1 MSRKYLM
8 VGNWKMNQSLSEIET
23 FFKTLNQ
30 MGVKY
35 QCDMK
40 LGIAPQAMHI
50 SKCLDLVGDTN
61 IVIGSQTCS
70 EFESG
75 AYTGELAPKNLKEL
89 GCGFTLIGH
98 SERRTLFG
106 DTDHTINLKTAN
118 ALSAGLDVILCIG
131 ETLEEREAG
140 KTLEVVMSQLEGA
153 LTKGEKKIEFTGNQ
167 LTIAYEPVWAIGTGK
182 TATPEQAEEVHAA
195 IRKFLIDTYGD
206 MGQNI
211 FILYGGS
218 VKPANV
224 KELLEKPNIDGGLVG
239 GASLKADSFAA
250 LSNWNQ

>member
-1 MSRKYLM
+1 MSRKYMM
-8 VGNWKMNQSLSEIET
+8 VGNWKMNQSLSDIDA
-23 FFKTLNQ
+23 FFSTLNE

-35 QCDMK
+35 DCDMK
-40 LGIAPQAMHI
+40 LGIAPQAMHL
-50 SKCLDLVGDTN
+50 STCLNKVGASN

-75 AYTGELAPKNLKEL
+75 AYTGELAPTQLKEL
-89 GCGFTLIGH
+89 GCGFTLVGH

-106 DTDHTINLKTAN
+106 DTDHSINLKTAN

-140 KTLEVVMSQLEGA
+140 KTLEVVMTQLEGA

-182 TATPEQAEEVHAA
+182 TASPEQAEEVHAA
-195 IRKFLIDTYGD
+195 IRKFLVDTYGES
-206 MGQNI
+206 GQKI

-224 KELLEKPNIDGGLVG
+224 KDLLAQPNIDGGLVG
-239 GASLKADSFAA
+239 GASLKADSYAA
-250 LSNWNQ
+250 LCNATK